1 MDTPIHLPMGAQSP
15 HLMHWLKETATFL
28 EMYNRETSLINLL
41 QNEKASLMA
50 EKEELAKALKNQ
62 EEKHKI
68 AYLVLCK
75 DKDDVTKQLE
85 GRVRKVRAELEG
97 RVKEAKEKEILAKEL
112 EDNMMK
118 ERSFLEEEIKGLR
131 EQFLQSNSENV
142 KLHAKF
148 KTMAEMLKK
157 YKTFHEQLNSALK
170 NLT

>member
-1 MDTPIHLPMGAQSP
+1 MDTSKQLQLGTQPP
-15 HLMHWLKETATFL
+15 HLKNWLKETTTFL

-170 NLT
+170 NIT

>member
-1 MDTPIHLPMGAQSP
+1 
-15 HLMHWLKETATFL
+15 
-28 EMYNRETSLINLL
+28 
-41 QNEKASLMA
+41 MA
-50 EKEELAKALKNQ
+50 ERDQLGETLKTQ

-75 DKDDVTKQLE
+75 DKDDVTKQME
-85 GRVRKVRAELEG
+85 GMVRKVRAELEG

-148 KTMAEMLKK
+148 RTMAEMLKK

-170 NLT
+170 NIT